1 MIVGVTDEP
10 KSLVEKHIESKKIA
24 YPVAIL
30 EPDEERLF
38 DFNGFP
44 TAFLIGP
51 DGHIVWKGHPGNLD
65 EEFPRDRLAALLATT
80 AYVPPLSKE
89 HKSIQKLLDKGEYG
103 DAYVKIVKALEKEPD
118 ASELV
123 DAKSRIEGLAAARLA
138 QAQQAETAGEHGR
151 ALAGFETLE
160 TAFAGVPGA
169 EPAAQAAEAIRD
181 SEDETI
187 ERELSAWKD
196 FESALATWRKG
207 DLEKAVKAFARV
219 GSKHEDTISGARA
232 AEIAS
237 RHLED

>member
-10 KSLVEKHIESKKIA
+10 KSLVEKHIESKQIT

-38 DFNGFP
+38 DFSGFP

-80 AYVPPLSKE
+80 AYVPALSKK
-89 HKSIQKLLDKGEYG
+89 HKAIQKLLDKGEYG
-103 DAYVKIVKALEKEPD
+103 DAYAKIVKALDKEPD

-123 DAKSRIEGLAAARLA
+123 DSKARIEALAASRLA
-138 QAQQAETAGEHGR
+138 QARQAEAAGEHGR
-151 ALAGFETLE
+151 ALAGLE
-160 TAFAGVPGA
+160 QLEDAFAGVPGS
-169 EPAAQAAEAIRD
+169 EPAREAAEAIRA
-181 SEDETI
+181 SEDEAI
-187 ERELSAWKD
+187 ARELAAWKD
-196 FESALATWRKG
+196 FASALATWRKG
-207 DLEKAVKAFARV
+207 DLEKAAKAFARV
-219 GSKHEDTISGARA
+219 GSKHEDTVSGARA
-232 AEIAS
+232 AQIAS